1 MELALVH
8 RPQPISIRK
17 RRDLMVFASKE
28 AAYAW
33 ADRNVPRKVAG
44 AIGFNPPTATN
55 DKEAGGWVLRYSV
68 QMGGYL
74 KYAYLAR
81 NGSLVTK
88 DAIR

>member
-68 QMGGYL
+68 QMGGWVDYRL
-74 KYAYLAR
+74 LGR
-81 NGSLVTK
+81 SGQLLN
-88 DAIR
+88 R